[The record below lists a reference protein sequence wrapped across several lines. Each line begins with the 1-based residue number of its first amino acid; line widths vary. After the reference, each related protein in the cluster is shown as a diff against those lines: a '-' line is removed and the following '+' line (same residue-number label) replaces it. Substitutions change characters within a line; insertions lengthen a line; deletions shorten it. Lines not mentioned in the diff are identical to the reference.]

1 MSWSNALLA
10 DLAQPRIQ
18 PLFRLRTVAV
28 NDVPSASYVAAS
40 DPEIGDPIIASG
52 GVRVNS
58 PALQPGTWSSALGG
72 FTVQLAGDLTAL
84 KAAMTR
90 GTFVELALGFPGYR
104 DADYEILAV
113 GQVQQLSAA
122 SPRSATL
129 SCRDLLS
136 ALRCRPTTTAGTAS
150 LGYRLTGAETTLAA
164 DYTAGDATLDLT
176 SAAGFAPGAATTQMA
191 CLVTPASGDPFVL
204 TYTAV
209 AGSDLTGVAA
219 SAVHDTTAVDA
230 VAGDAVAPLLWIDA
244 HPSSA
249 IRALLL
255 SVLGSGVNT
264 YDVLPQGDGLSL
276 PYEWF
281 DHVDTAIWK
290 TYAEPT
296 MTWQV
301 MSAEAVDSPISW
313 VQGILASGGYFL
325 TVRMGLLTV
334 RCALLS
340 TSQQI
345 AAVAEITDD
354 DAEIGGW
361 TWDAWDSDASSEAE
375 DVIVYSSGG
384 NTAAGAESP
393 ATLPSIARA
402 EYDVS
407 DLLFTDQSTH
417 RAGILGRV
425 TEAHRAIP
433 ERYTIQLAGLRLAWL
448 SPGDR
453 VRLYSRQIAGRMHQ
467 TATGLDG
474 MLGTVTQCNAD
485 FGAGRVQVVV
495 LVYPTSSAAF
505 P

>member
-1 MSWSNALLA
+1 MSWSNALLS

-18 PLFRLRTVAV
+18 PLFRLRVVPV
-28 NDVPSASYVAAS
+28 NDVPGSPYVAAS
-40 DPEIGDPIIASG
+40 DPQIGDPVIAAG
-52 GVRVNS
+52 GVRVNG
-58 PALQPGTWSSALGG
+58 PALQPGSWSSTLGG
-72 FTVQLAGDLTAL
+72 FSVQLAGDLTDL

-90 GTFVELALGFPGYR
+90 GTFVELALGFPGYT

-113 GQVQQLSAA
+113 GQVQQLSAS
-122 SPRSATL
+122 SPRSGLL

-136 ALRCRPTTTAGTAS
+136 ALRCRPTSTAGTAA

-164 DYTAGDATLDLT
+164 DYTAGDATLTLA
-176 SAAGFAPGAATTQMA
+176 SVSSFGPGTATTQMA
-191 CLVTPASGDPFVL
+191 CLVTPTTGDPFVL
-204 TYTAV
+204 TYTGV
-209 AGSDLTGVAA
+209 GGSNLTGVAA
-219 SAVHDTTAVDA
+219 SAVHATTAVDA
-230 VAGDAVAPLLWIDA
+230 VTGDAVAPLLWIDA

-249 IRALLL
+249 VRALLL
-255 SVLGSGVNT
+255 SVLGSGVHT

-276 PYEWF
+276 PYAWF
-281 DHVDTAIWK
+281 DHADTAIWK

-301 MSAEAVDSPISW
+301 MSAEAVTSPIGW
-313 VQGILASGGYFL
+313 IQTILGSGGFFL

-334 RCALLS
+334 RAALLS

-345 AAVAEITDD
+345 PAVAEITDD
-354 DAEIGGW
+354 DAEVAGW
-361 TWDAWDSDASSEAE
+361 SWEAWDPDSSSESE

-393 ATLPSIARA
+393 ATLPTIART

-407 DLLFTDQSTH
+407 DLLFTDQATH
-417 RAGILGRV
+417 RASILGRV
-425 TEAHRAIP
+425 TEAHRAVP

-453 VRLYSRQIAGRMHQ
+453 VRLYTRQIAGRMHQ
-467 TATGLDG
+467 TAAGLDG
-474 MLGTVTQCNAD
+474 MLGTVTQCSVD

-495 LVYPTSSAAF
+495 LVYPTSSVAF